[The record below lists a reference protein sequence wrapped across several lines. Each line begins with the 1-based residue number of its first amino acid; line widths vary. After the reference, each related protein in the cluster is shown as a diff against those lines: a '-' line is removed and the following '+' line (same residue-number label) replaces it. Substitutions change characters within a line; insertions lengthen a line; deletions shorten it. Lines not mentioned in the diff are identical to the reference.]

1 MKGDN
6 FMREINLCG
15 SSSAVRIYANE
26 PFDEYYMTEGRR
38 PAYRLRGRPVTPHEA
53 VKMIAE
59 CDHLFSFAYGLKGS
73 VSCSFLRMS
82 YFDIAHAYNE
92 HHGWVHPDGTIAQ
105 NSCSGIKNP
114 IIREILEDIYGVA
127 EGYPFLD
134 MTVAISKWD
143 EISPAAYNLPVDQ
156 WKYYDDGSFAD
167 SIELGLH
174 IHDRV
179 IEVVGPGHAAE
190 LYEEYDRLY
199 DGADRRKFFTDYYRD
214 YAMNAIGRE
223 LLEKCLDVYGITDTN
238 AFIESGRREGM
249 AFCSPSEFKGGGGAY
264 TFCTGI

>member
-1 MKGDN
+1 
-6 FMREINLCG
+6 MREIKLRG
-15 SSSAVRIYANE
+15 SSSAVRIYADE

-38 PAYRLRGRPVTPHEA
+38 PAYRLRGRPVTPDEA
-53 VKMIAE
+53 VKIIAE
-59 CDHLFSFAYGLKGS
+59 CDDLFSYAYRLKGS

-92 HHGWVHPDGTIAQ
+92 HHGWVHPDGMIAQ
-105 NSCSGIKNP
+105 NSSSGIKNP
-114 IIREILEDIYGVA
+114 IIREIMEDIYGVA
-127 EGYPFLD
+127 ENYPFLD
-134 MTVAISKWD
+134 MTVAVSKWD
-143 EISPAAYNLPVDQ
+143 EICPAAYNLPVDQ

-179 IEVVGPGHAAE
+179 IEVVRPGRAAE

-199 DGADRRKFFTDYYRD
+199 DSADRRKFFTDYYRE
-214 YAMNAIGRE
+214 YAMNAIGRG

-238 AFIESGRREGM
+238 AFIKSGRREGR
-249 AFCSPSEFKGGGGAY
+249 AFFGPSEFKGGGGAY

>member
-1 MKGDN
+1 
-6 FMREINLCG
+6 MREIKLCG
-15 SSSAVRIYANE
+15 SSSAVRIYADE

-38 PAYRLRGRPVTPHEA
+38 PAYRLRGRPVTPDEA
-53 VKMIAE
+53 VKIIAE
-59 CDHLFSFAYGLKGS
+59 CDDLFSYAYRLKGS

-92 HHGWVHPDGTIAQ
+92 HHGWVHPDGMIAQ
-105 NSCSGIKNP
+105 NSSSGIKNP

-134 MTVAISKWD
+134 ITVAVSKWD
-143 EISPAAYNLPVDQ
+143 EISPAAYNLSYEEQ
-156 WKYYDDGSFAD
+156 KYYDDRCFAG

-179 IEVVGPGHAAE
+179 IEVVGPGCAAE
-190 LYEEYDRLY
+190 LYKEYDRLY

-214 YAMNAIGRE
+214 YAMNAIGRG

-238 AFIESGRREGM
+238 AFIESGRREGK
-249 AFCSPSEFKGGGGAY
+249 AFCSPSEFKGGGGTY